1 MALGGFMPHSLLSIS
16 LPVPCWET
24 RVCVCVC
31 VCVRERE
38 RERERRSTNH
48 WWFHYFHSSLLSSWD
63 LDHCCR
69 LLQSCG
75 ITPWLTVSIKAR
87 WSLRRVVEHLN
98 DSPDLCWRLL
108 WCHFTLFR
116 MLSDPCCALSFVL
129 VAYVFNSFVLSC
141 VEVYFHFSVPKDS
154 TASQD
159 KY

>member
-1 MALGGFMPHSLLSIS
+1 MRVWGMEAWHLEDLCHTLCCLSHC
-16 LPVPCWET
+16 LFHVG
-24 RVCVCVC
+24 RHVCVW
-31 VCVRERE
+31 ERE
-38 RERERRSTNH
+38 RQSTNH

-129 VAYVFNSFVLSC
+129 VAYVFNSFLSC
-141 VEVYFHFSVPKDS
+141 VEVHFHFSVPKDS
-154 TASQD
+154 TVSQD